1 MGEVEGKTAA
11 TVRFSVVVGSCG
23 APEVY
28 LPLSDPKHD
37 KGFMRAVKD
46 QRVVTLKQE
55 PTGTKKDFGTVG
67 FLEERYVTYLVFP
80 KSLKDFAEKR
90 IVGIKYDE
98 LQQAS
103 IATPAEG
110 AARKAVAKP
119 KMKVERRERKPLPPP
134 PPPKPKPRLYEA
146 RVRLTA
152 VIEVD
157 VPVRALD
164 EREARDKVLEAARA
178 KADFKHAQP
187 EITLISL
194 RPTGETS
201 HGD

>member
-1 MGEVEGKTAA
+1 MEEGEGKSAA

-23 APEVY
+23 TPEVY

-37 KGFMRAVKD
+37 KDFMRAVKD
-46 QRVVTLKQE
+46 QRVATLKQE
-55 PTGTKKDFGTVG
+55 PTGTRKDFGTVG

-80 KSLKDFAEKR
+80 KSLKEFAEKR
-90 IVGIKYDE
+90 IIGIKYEE

-103 IATPAEG
+103 VATPA
-110 AARKAVAKP
+110 ADPARKAAKP
-119 KMKVERRERKPLPPP
+119 KLKVVSKPRKPAPPPP
-134 PPPKPKPRLYEA
+134 PPPKPKPQPYEA

-164 EREARDKVLEAARA
+164 EREARDKVLEVARS
-178 KADFKHAQP
+178 KADFKHAKP

-194 RPTGETS
+194 RLTG
-201 HGD
+201 G